1 MIACRLEGRRIGRAG
16 VPARERWMR
25 RGVEPSRQPVGARP
39 GGIPIPPHPAASP
52 EDDFDWAFLGLW
64 ALFVVHAIKRHKV
77 ALAAM
82 WFGVVGLSL
91 ALVVV
96 LPKTYEVQTTLQAQ
110 RAPTISALGAGGP
123 SAADIDAPAKQ
134 AAETVLRHE
143 NLVALVRQTDLIH
156 NWRKNRAPLL
166 RLKDALWARLFQPP
180 SEETAVENFVGLL
193 EQRLWVTTSEGTVTI
208 GIRFPDP
215 QLAYHLV
222 EAAMLN
228 FLEARHAV
236 EISSIADVIFIL
248 QTRAAQARESLDEAQ
263 RELQQLREART
274 ARLGQQRRPG
284 TAIRLPA
291 AVKPEI
297 AQLVVKIAGKRRALE
312 DLESFRRRDIDAMEA
327 RLVEMRA
334 LYSETHPLVIDTEQS
349 LKALRQESPQ
359 VATLSRELASLAQ
372 ELEERGIAPDAQL
385 NPGLATEMSLRTD
398 PLDPRE
404 DQDPDI
410 DHAKSQVRH
419 AVDRYNAILD
429 RVQSAQLEQD
439 VAQAA
444 FKYRYVV
451 IWPAQRPRGSVQPDP
466 ALVLLASLV
475 AGLLLAII
483 GVTLLDVWP
492 RRILETWQVERSVGV
507 RLLGEVRLP

>member
-1 MIACRLEGRRIGRAG
+1 
-16 VPARERWMR
+16 MR
-25 RGVEPSRQPVGARP
+25 RGVEPSKQPAGARP
-39 GGIPIPPHPAASP
+39 GGFPAAPQAAEPP
-52 EDDFDWAFLGLW
+52 EDDFDWAFVGLG
-64 ALFVVHAIKRHKV
+64 ALFVVHAMKRHKV
-77 ALAAM
+77 AFAAM
-82 WFGVVGLSL
+82 WFGVIGLSL

-110 RAPTISALGAGGP
+110 RAPTISSLGSGAP
-123 SAADIDAPAKQ
+123 SPADIDAPAKQ
-134 AAETVLRHE
+134 AAETVLRRE
-143 NLVALVRQTDLIH
+143 NLVALVRQTDLIR
-156 NWRKNRAPLL
+156 NWRKNRAPLM
-166 RLKDALWARLFQPP
+166 RLKDALWARFFQPP
-180 SEETAVENFVGLL
+180 SEETEVENFVGFL
-193 EQRLWVTTSEGTVTI
+193 EQRLWVTTAEGTVTI

-228 FLEARHAV
+228 FLEARHAA

-274 ARLGQQRRPG
+274 ARLGKQRRPG
-284 TAIRLPA
+284 TATSLPA
-291 AVKPEI
+291 TVKPEI

-334 LYSETHPLVIDTEQS
+334 LYSETHPLVSDTEQS

-359 VATLSRELASLAQ
+359 VATLGRELASLTQ
-372 ELEERGIAPDAQL
+372 ELEQRGIDPAAQL
-385 NPGLATEMSLRTD
+385 NPGLATGMSLRAD
-398 PLDPRE
+398 PMDPRE

-419 AVDRYNAILD
+419 AVDRYNAMLD

-439 VAQAA
+439 AAQAA

-475 AGLLLAII
+475 AGLFVALI

-492 RRILETWQVERSVGV
+492 RRIIETWQVERSVGV